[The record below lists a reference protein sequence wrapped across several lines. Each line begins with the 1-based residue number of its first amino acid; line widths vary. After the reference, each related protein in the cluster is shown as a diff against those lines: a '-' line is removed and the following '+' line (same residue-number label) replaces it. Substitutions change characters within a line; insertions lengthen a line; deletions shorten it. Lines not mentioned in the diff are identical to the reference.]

1 MKFKNMVKSL
11 ILAFVAPLLL
21 AAPSLAQVISRTVAP
36 GVELLQT
43 VDDKTPLVISALK
56 VAPGLPGTE
65 IRAFVGF
72 DRIRTEGQGSDR
84 ETVGSA
90 ISRKGAVA
98 GVNADFFPWT
108 GDPLGFTVVDGRI
121 VSEPDS
127 KRPAAGIF
135 ADGTARLGIIQMSL
149 TFDFGGGRFIKPVG
163 VNRPVGQGELIV
175 KDREWGPTTG
185 YKADFAEMVIKA
197 DWEKLTETGE
207 VSGEIVAVHNPAID
221 SAIPEDGIVLV
232 AKGPR
237 IQEMLNASRN
247 RTTVTIKLILQD
259 EDGRS
264 WLGVRQ
270 AAGGGSWL
278 VKNSA
283 VYQQGDASGFNAA
296 FINNR
301 HPRTGIGITQNG
313 SILMLVTDGRQTISR
328 GATLN
333 EMARIMM
340 DFGCTDAI
348 NLDGGGSST
357 LMVRDMVINSP
368 SDGVQRAIAS
378 GFLVHAPEF
387 AGLSSATLEVK
398 TPLSPLMPGQKV
410 DLKVAV
416 NGQDVQSPS
425 TGQLV
430 WGTANGGGF
439 VDQNGRFTAT
449 RPGAPKVRAWLSGS
463 SGEATVQVIPEP
475 LNLATAWNTASE
487 PSGRI
492 LVVTATRGTANSIA
506 AGVDISVKAA
516 GVTVT
521 PPTAK
526 TDDKGTA
533 RFVLSIPSGVVEP
546 PSRVEVTSE
555 GRSMEIDW

>member
-1 MKFKNMVKSL
+1 MFRYIAKNL
-11 ILAFVAPLLL
+11 IISFLVPLLL
-21 AAPSLAQVISRTVAP
+21 AVSSDAQVISRAIAP
-36 GVELLQT
+36 GVELLQAI
-43 VDDKTPLVISALK
+43 DDNAPLAISALK

-72 DRIRTEGQGSDR
+72 DRIRTEGQGRDR

-90 ISRKGAVA
+90 VSRKGAVA

-121 VSEPDS
+121 VSEPDP

-135 ADGTARLGIIQMSL
+135 PDGTARLGIVQMSL
-149 TFDFGGGRFIKPVG
+149 TFDFGGGRYVKPVG
-163 VNRPVGQGELIV
+163 VDRPVGQGELIV

-207 VSGEIVAVHNPAID
+207 VSGEIVAVHNPAVD

-237 IQEMLNASRN
+237 IQEMLNASRG
-247 RTTVTIKLILQD
+247 RTSVVIKLVLQD

-278 VKNSA
+278 VKKGS
-283 VYQQGDASGFNAA
+283 VYQQGAASGFNAA
-296 FINNR
+296 FTNNR

-313 SILMLVTDGRQTISR
+313 SILMLVADGRQNFSR

-333 EMARIMM
+333 EMSRIMM

-357 LMVRDMVINSP
+357 LVVRDMVINSP
-368 SDGVQRAIAS
+368 SDGVQRAVAS
-378 GFLVHAPEF
+378 GFLIHAPEF
-387 AGLSSATLEVK
+387 AGLSSAPLEVK
-398 TPLSPLMPGQKV
+398 TPLGPLKPGQKV

-416 NGQDVQSPS
+416 NGQEVQPPA
-425 TGQLV
+425 TGRLV

-449 RPGAPKVRAWLSGS
+449 RPGTPLVRAWLSGS

-475 LNLATAWNTASE
+475 LNLAAAWDAASE

-492 LVVTATRGTANSIA
+492 LVVTATRGTDNGIA
-506 AGVDISVKAA
+506 AGVDITVKAA

-521 PPTAK
+521 PQSAK

-533 RFVLSIPSGVVEP
+533 RFVLSVPAGTVEF

-555 GRSMEIDW
+555 GHSIRIDW

>member
-1 MKFKNMVKSL
+1 MYKYLPKTFT
-11 ILAFVAPLLL
+11 IPLLL
-21 AAPSLAQVISRTVAP
+21 SLAAFSPSVAQVVTRTVAP

-43 VDDKTPLVISALK
+43 VDETTPLAVSAIK
-56 VAPGLPGTE
+56 VAPGQPSTE

-72 DRIRTEGQGSDR
+72 DRIRTEGQNRDR

-90 ISRKGAVA
+90 VARKGAVA

-121 VSEPDS
+121 VSEPDP

-135 ADGTARLGIIQMSL
+135 ADGTAKLGIVQMSL

-163 VNRPVGQGELIV
+163 VDRPVGQGELIV

-185 YKADFAEMVIKA
+185 YKADFAEMVIKT
-197 DWEKLTETGE
+197 DWASLTETGE
-207 VSGEIVAVHNPAID
+207 VTGEVVALHNPAID

-259 EDGRS
+259 EDGSS

-283 VYQQGDASGFNAA
+283 IYQRGAESGFNAA
-296 FINNR
+296 FTNNR
-301 HPRTGIGITQNG
+301 HPRTAIGTTRNG
-313 SILMLVTDGRQTISR
+313 SVLMLVADGRQNISR

-333 EMARIMM
+333 EMARVMM

-357 LMVRDMVINSP
+357 LVVRDLVINSP

-387 AGLSSATLEVK
+387 AGLSSAPLEVK
-398 TPLSPLMPGQKV
+398 VPVEPLMPGQKV
-410 DLKVAV
+410 ELKVAV
-416 NGQDVQSPS
+416 NGQLVQAPAA
-425 TGQLV
+425 GQII

-449 RPGAPKVRAWLSGS
+449 RPGTPKVRAWLSGS

-475 LNLATAWNTASE
+475 LNLVAAWDSTSQ
-487 PSGRI
+487 PSGRV
-492 LVVTATRGTANSIA
+492 LVVTATRGTAKSIA
-506 AGVDISVKAA
+506 AGVEITVKAS
-516 GVTVT
+516 GVTVA
-521 PPTAK
+521 PETAK
-526 TDDKGTA
+526 TDDKGSA
-533 RFVLSIPSGVVEP
+533 RFVLSVPAGVVEL
-546 PSRVEVTSE
+546 PSRVEITAE
-555 GRSMEIDW
+555 GRSIQLDW